1 MVGNSIGNYKITEEI
16 AHGGMGK
23 VFKAVHTSLERTV
36 AVKMIHPQLLS
47 NKQIVNNFY
56 NEAKI
61 QAKLNHPNIATIYDF
76 FEHEEKH
83 YVVMEYV
90 EGESISKIIKHIGAF
105 DTEIAL
111 SIFKQILNGLMYA
124 HSKNVIHKDIKTS
137 NFLLTPNTVKI
148 IDFGIAQILDESSK
162 MAVSELLIGTP
173 KYMSPEQILG
183 EDIDQRTDI
192 YSLGIVLYE
201 FLTGKLPFNIN
212 TNSDLESQI
221 KNLDTKPLS
230 ITEINPKTPKA
241 IEEIIFKAIQKS
253 PDDRFQTIEDF
264 INALENNIDETAKT
278 EVVTEEKP
286 QEPEFDFSG
295 KLSENKVAEIFCS
308 LYYKEITGT
317 LNISAGREICVHFY
331 KGQIN
336 FVEYEDS
343 SLYLGEMLVN
353 DNKISEK
360 DRDDVLSF
368 VHETGKQIGECL
380 ITLGKLTPH
389 ELNELLENQIK
400 QKIEIALVCNEG
412 SYSFISFEEPEKE
425 NIYSI
430 NPIQI
435 IHDMTKAGSLN
446 PKKIDFENL
455 SKEYWITPTKIFD
468 IEIEKIKLS
477 SLKEI
482 KLSNLINERISLSEI
497 LINSPLEKEQSIKF
511 LNFLYLCN
519 LIKIK
524 DSEKEKV
531 YEREI
536 NYYQSLQDDKTVLMS
551 KEEIK
556 EITKK

>member
-23 VFKAVHTSLERTV
+23 VFKAIHNSLERTV

-47 NKQIVNNFY
+47 NKQIVKNFY

-76 FEHEEKH
+76 FEHENKH

-105 DTEIAL
+105 DIETAL

-148 IDFGIAQILDESSK
+148 IDFGIAQILDETSK
-162 MAVSELLIGTP
+162 NSVSELLIGTP

-183 EDIDQRTDI
+183 EKIDQRTDI

-212 TNSDLESQI
+212 TDSDLESQI

-230 ITEINPKTPKA
+230 ITKINPRTPKE
-241 IEEIIFKAIQKS
+241 IEDIIFKAIQRS
-253 PDDRFQTIEDF
+253 PDKRFQTIEDF
-264 INALENNIDETAKT
+264 LNALENNKVETSREEHRIKEKT
-278 EVVTEEKP
+278 KENEV
-286 QEPEFDFSG
+286 DFSG
-295 KLSENKVAEIFCS
+295 ELSENKVAEIFCL
-308 LYYKEITGT
+308 LYFEKTTGT
-317 LNISAGREICVHFY
+317 LNLNSGRDLRVHFY
-331 KGQIN
+331 KGEIN

-343 SLYLGEMLVN
+343 SLFLGEMLVKN
-353 DNKISEK
+353 NKISEQ
-360 DRDDVLSF
+360 DRDEVLNF
-368 VHETGKQIGECL
+368 AHETGKKIGECL
-380 ITLGKLTPH
+380 INLGKLTPH
-389 ELNELLENQIK
+389 ELNELLEKQIK
-400 QKIEIALVCNEG
+400 QKIEISLLINNG
-412 SYSFISFEEPEKE
+412 NYSFISFDEPETE

-435 IHDMTKAGSLN
+435 IYDLIKKGALN
-446 PKKIDFENL
+446 PKKINPDKL
-455 SKEYWITPTKIFD
+455 AKEYWITPKDTFD
-468 IEIEKIKLS
+468 TEIDKIKLS

-482 KLSNLINERISLSEI
+482 KLTNLISEQISLSEI
-497 LINSPLEKEQSIKF
+497 LINSPVDKDASIRF
-511 LNFLYLCN
+511 LNFLYFCN
-519 LIKIK
+519 LIQIN
-524 DSEKEKV
+524 DSENEKI

-536 NYYQSLQDDKTVLMS
+536 NYYQSLQEDKTVLMS
-551 KEEIK
+551 KEEIR